1 VARQTGIHKALTVC
15 LARHLGNHGC
25 TTKEGYVNLLLILLI
40 ILVLV
45 VLGLGFLVKWLFW
58 VAGVL
63 FLVWLI
69 TLLIDRLRRRR

>member
-1 VARQTGIHKALTVC
+1 M
-15 LARHLGNHGC
+15 
-25 TTKEGYVNLLLILLI
+25 NLFLILLI

-45 VLGLGFLVKWLFW
+45 VLGFGFLVKWLFW

-69 TLLIDRLRRRR
+69 VLLVDRLRRRR